1 MPSHIDRRA
10 AMRTGLVLALAPWAG
25 SSRACEFYAPNFT
38 LIHPWTRA
46 SRPDATSAIV
56 SMKFQNVTQADRLI
70 GVQTLVADSAELGG
84 EGAGPQLDFPIPQ
97 GQDSELAEKGVH
109 LRLLGLKL
117 PLEVA
122 RSYPMTL
129 VFANAGEVRAT
140 LNVDFARFA

>member
-1 MPSHIDRRA
+1 MQSNIDRRA
-10 AMRTGLVLALAPWAG
+10 AMRAGLALALAPWAS
-25 SSRACEFYAPNFT
+25 SSRACEFYAANFT

-70 GVQTLVADSAELGG
+70 GVHTLVAESAELCG

-97 GQDSELAEKGVH
+97 GQDTELSEKGVH

>member
-1 MPSHIDRRA
+1 MPSPIDRRA

-56 SMKFQNVTQADRLI
+56 SMKFQNVTRADRLI
-70 GVQTLVADSAELGG
+70 GVQTLVAESAELGG
-84 EGAGPQLDFPIPQ
+84 EGAGPRLDFPIPQ
-97 GQDSELAEKGVH
+97 GQDSELAETGVH

>member
-1 MPSHIDRRA
+1 MQMNFDRRS
-10 AMRTGLVLALAPWAG
+10 AMRAGLVLALAPWAS

-46 SRPDATSAIV
+46 SRPDATLAIV

-70 GVQTLVADSAELGG
+70 GVQTLVAESAELAG
-84 EGAGPQLDFPIPQ
+84 EGAGPQLDLPIPA
-97 GQDSELAEKGVH
+97 GQDTELSEKGVH

>member
-1 MPSHIDRRA
+1 MQSNIDRRA
-10 AMRTGLVLALAPWAG
+10 AMRTGLALALAPWAG

-56 SMKFQNVTQADRLI
+56 SMKFQNVTQSDRLI

-84 EGAGPQLDFPIPQ
+84 EGAGPQLDFAIPA
-97 GQDSELAEKGVH
+97 GQDSELAERGVH

-129 VFANAGEVRAT
+129 VFANAGEIRAT
-140 LNVDFARFA
+140 LNVDYARFA